1 MRNTSTTGA
10 QRWIAPERGRCAT
23 STPCVKRSGRCG
35 LSRDSAPHGI
45 RVLEGNGFAL
55 TYLPDTAPRFIQRQ
69 QPERLRY
76 VTWFDPESGRF
87 SAAAENTAPQ
97 FTAISPWDHDSVL
110 IFSEEPLG

>member
-1 MRNTSTTGA
+1 MRHINTLRQAVGA
-10 QRWIAPERGRCAT
+10 ASAKPGQR
-23 STPCVKRSGRCG
+23 
-35 LSRDSAPHGI
+35 PHGI

-110 IFSEEPLG
+110 IFSEEPMG